1 MNKIA
6 IIIPSRLKAKRLANK
21 PLKLINN
28 KEMILHVY
36 EAAIKS
42 NSGEVFVATPDDEI
56 IKIVKKFGGK
66 AIKTS
71 DKHETG
77 TDRIFEVFKDALK
90 NEPNLIIN
98 LQGDMPNLKPKAISN
113 LVDYMMKKN
122 CDIGTLASE
131 FNSKLEMENF
141 NIVKVAVDGNLSDGI
156 FLNAVDF
163 FRSNFNSKVQ
173 VYHHVGIYAFT
184 NEALTRYV
192 KLKRSNLELKRNLEQ
207 LRALENKMSIHVGY
221 IDSCPLSVDTEEDL
235 IEIRKIMENNE
246 KN

>member
-6 IIIPSRLKAKRLANK
+6 IIIPSRLKAKRLENK

-36 EAAIKS
+36 EAATKS
-42 NSGEVFVATPDDEI
+42 KSGEVYVATPDEEI
-56 IKIVKKFGGK
+56 IKVVKEFGGN

-71 DKHETG
+71 KDHETG
-77 TDRIFEVFKDALK
+77 TDRIFEVFKSVLK
-90 NEPNLIIN
+90 NEPKLIIN
-98 LQGDMPNLKPKAISN
+98 LQGDMPNIQPKAISN
-113 LVDYMMKKN
+113 LVEYMSKDK

-131 FNSKLEMENF
+131 IKLKSEMDNP
-141 NIVKVAVDGNLSDGI
+141 NVVKVAVAGTLSEKI

-163 FRSNFNSKVQ
+163 FRTNLYSKLK

-184 NEALTRYV
+184 NKALIKYV
-192 KLKRSNLELKRNLEQ
+192 SLKRSNLELERNLEQ

-221 IDSCPLSVDTEEDL
+221 IDTCPLSVDTEDDL
-235 IEIRKIMENNE
+235 IEIRKIME
-246 KN
+246 KNDKK

>member
-6 IIIPSRLKAKRLANK
+6 IIIPSRLKAKRLENK

-36 EAAIKS
+36 EAATKS
-42 NSGEVFVATPDDEI
+42 NSGEVYVATPDEEI
-56 IKIVKKFGGK
+56 IKVVKGIGGN

-71 DKHETG
+71 ENHETG
-77 TDRIFEVFKDALK
+77 TDRIFEVFKNLLK

-98 LQGDMPNLKPKAISN
+98 LQGDMPNIEPKAISN
-113 LVDYMMKKN
+113 LIDYMLKDK

-131 FNSKLEMENF
+131 IKLKSEIDNP
-141 NIVKVAVDGNLSDGI
+141 NVVKVAVKGTLAEKT

-163 FRSNFNSKVQ
+163 FRTNSNSKLR

-184 NEALTRYV
+184 NRALIKYV
-192 KLKRSNLELKRNLEQ
+192 SLKRSNLELERNLEQ

-235 IEIRKIMENNE
+235 IEIRNIME
-246 KN
+246 KNDKK